1 MQLSVIGLQSMR
13 QPCRARRKA
22 AAGLTRPNEQQAV
35 PAELNSAALYA
46 HFRSRQS
53 ASFADKLMPAMRNS
67 FGEHLE
73 PKAER

>member
-1 MQLSVIGLQSMR
+1 LPSPAKGCGRVNAAKR
-13 QPCRARRKA
+13 
-22 AAGLTRPNEQQAV
+22 AAGR